1 VWVNPLCQGGKNER
15 EALRKNAMR
24 KVRKKSIYTVHI
36 EYKKTTTALP
46 VKREGTGRENRNN
59 WEKKEWLEDNH
70 QRSPPRAIN
79 KNVQGEGNDKLAIG
93 KMRYEARRYQIPVAM
108 AMQTGEGDLLVL
120 DKSAVSWEQ
129 LK

>member
-1 VWVNPLCQGGKNER
+1 
-15 EALRKNAMR
+15 MR

-36 EYKKTTTALP
+36 EYKKQQQHYRSKGKELAGRIGTTG
-46 VKREGTGRENRNN
+46 K
-59 WEKKEWLEDNH
+59 KKEWLEDNH

-120 DKSAVSWEQ
+120 DKFAVSWEQ